1 MTPSPFNANA
11 ADTASTATKAAAA
24 KRALQTKPTNKG
36 KDKSTL
42 KGKGKRAYRGGYTED
57 ESEEDED
64 EEYENEAMEEY
75 LLSLEPPEGAHNVKR
90 PRRSEKAAAENPAR
104 HKAKMAKVPQ
114 SGLVPQ
120 VVSGLR
126 AP

>member
-1 MTPSPFNANA
+1 
-11 ADTASTATKAAAA
+11 
-24 KRALQTKPTNKG
+24 
-36 KDKSTL
+36 
-42 KGKGKRAYRGGYTED
+42 
-57 ESEEDED
+57 
-64 EEYENEAMEEY
+64 MEEY